1 MMKVGIAASMWRG
14 LADLPFP
21 EFVEYCREAGAEVLE
36 LSGWPQSY
44 AGTLTFDAAGI
55 DRVRTLVQRAGLGMV
70 AVGCPSDLVQPTAE
84 GMAAQVALIER
95 HVALAEALGAQAVGL
110 KAGNPPEGMDADE
123 AQRLIVEA
131 LKLAAPYAHA
141 RNIFLALENG
151 GTVTNDHRRLVEIVR
166 DAHDLYVRALLDV
179 GNFLRFGYSAEEV
192 VRVVEEVAPLSA
204 HIHLKDGRGHRG
216 DFRDTPL
223 GQGELDMGRILRAIR
238 VAGYLHPLCVQ
249 YEGPDQPGVYRHNV
263 AWTRERVG
271 NWETGTNPAR
281 LVRGYHHIAIASSSF
296 ESAFRFYGELL
307 DLPLTPAQGISYS
320 PVLLFD
326 LPTGEQFHCHLH
338 GPSQHMHVAL
348 EVADFQGAIARLR
361 GAGVEVRGPDRRG
374 DGSEF
379 LFCRDFDGNT
389 VELTHH
395 DSWSAHKLVG
405 RG

>member
-1 MMKVGIAASMWRG
+1 MKVGIAASMWRG

-21 EFVEYCREAGAEVLE
+21 EFVDFCREAGAETIE

-44 AGTLTFDAAGI
+44 AGTLALDEAGI
-55 DRVRTLVQRAGLGMV
+55 EQVRALTRSAGIEVV

-95 HVALAEALGAQAVGL
+95 HVTIAEALGAQTVGL
-110 KAGNPPEGMDADE
+110 KAGNPPEGMGADE
-123 AQRLIVEA
+123 AQRLMVEA
-131 LKLAAPYAHA
+131 LRRAALYAHE
-141 RNIFLALENG
+141 RRIFLALENG
-151 GTVTNDHRRLVEIVR
+151 GTVTNDHRRLVAIVR

-192 VRVVEEVAPLSA
+192 ERVVEEVAPLSA
-204 HIHLKDGRGHRG
+204 HIHLKDGRGQRR

-223 GQGELDMGRILRAIR
+223 GQGELDMERILRAIR

-249 YEGPDQPGVYRHNV
+249 YEGPDQPGVYRQNV
-263 AWTRERVG
+263 AWVRERVG
-271 NWETGTNPAR
+271 RWETGADPARR
-281 LVRGYHHIAIASSSF
+281 LVRGFHHIAIASSSF
-296 ESAFRFYGELL
+296 ESAYRFYGELL

-348 EVADFQGAIARLR
+348 EVADFAGAVERLR
-361 GAGVEVRGPDRRG
+361 AAGVEVRGPDRRG

-395 DSWSAHKLVG
+395 YSWSAHKLVG